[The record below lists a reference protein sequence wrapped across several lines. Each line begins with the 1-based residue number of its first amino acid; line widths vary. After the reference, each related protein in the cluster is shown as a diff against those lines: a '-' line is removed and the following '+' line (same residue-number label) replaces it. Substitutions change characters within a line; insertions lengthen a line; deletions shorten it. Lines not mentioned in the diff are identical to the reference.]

1 MRAGEKGGSKEGGR
15 RRDTTR
21 DVAIAGRDAV
31 ATDGGRSRD
40 SRWRS
45 VNEAAAT
52 CSDSGNRGYNE
63 RRAGSGRGMRAAA
76 AVAAAGAG
84 VAAVAAAVAGAG
96 TVAGAGAAAAW
107 APAEAGR
114 ERATLGATLAVP
126 TVFARFPIP
135 KGALST
141 RNGPAF
147 GNQWSWGHILFE
159 GDRWASKCMRLYDLL
174 TTVFEQ

>member
-114 ERATLGATLAVP
+114 VRAALGATLAGP
-126 TVFARFPIP
+126 TVFARCPVP
-135 KGALST
+135 EGALST
-141 RNGPAF
+141 RNGPPV
-147 GNQWSWGHILFE
+147 GHQWSRGHISLV
-159 GDRWASKCMRLYDLL
+159 GDRWAPNCMRLYVWL
-174 TTVFEQ
+174 TAVFDQ